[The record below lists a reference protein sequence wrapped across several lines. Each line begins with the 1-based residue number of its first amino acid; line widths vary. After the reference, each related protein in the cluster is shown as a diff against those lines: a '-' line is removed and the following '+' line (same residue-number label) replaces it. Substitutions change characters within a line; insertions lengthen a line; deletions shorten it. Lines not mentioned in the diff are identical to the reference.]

1 MRGTEEGTMAANNE
15 VDEGEPTTRDA
26 RFIRTAVEILRE
38 TGRTD
43 FTVQEVVARSKTSL
57 RAFYQHFS
65 SKDELLIALLERT
78 MAQSSKAWRAETA
91 GLASTE
97 AIKLIIDRIS
107 AEPVSSTQDSLNRAM
122 NLYNQH
128 LAETRPRD
136 YARVIAPLHDLL
148 RDVIQ
153 RGISEGVFRPNLD
166 VGPAAA
172 IVMQTVLGALRL
184 HWLGAELTGAPIDAA
199 HLYDFC
205 VRALGADENV
215 QPETL
220 TLSELFNQIGMRPGS
235 RNGEFAMTI
244 PVSPQVVNTS
254 GALQGGL
261 IATLIDVAGGQFGL
275 DYLQDGT
282 TMTTADMNIRYL
294 RPIRQGTAYA
304 VPRML
309 RGGRRA
315 LVMQVDVLTDGDGD
329 DALLASATVNFAVIN
344 GATPKLPE
352 WPSR

>member
-1 MRGTEEGTMAANNE
+1 MAPD
-15 VDEGEPTTRDA
+15 DEAEPTTRDA
-26 RFIRTAVEILRE
+26 RFIKTAVEILGE

-78 MAQSSKAWRAETA
+78 MAQSAQAWRAETV
-91 GLASTE
+91 GLDSTA

-107 AEPVSSTQDSLNRAM
+107 AEPESSTQDSLNRAM

-128 LAETRPRD
+128 LSETRPRD
-136 YARVIAPLHDLL
+136 YARVLSPLHELI
-148 RDVIQ
+148 RDVVQ
-153 RGISEGVFRPNLD
+153 RGITEGVFRPNLD
-166 VGPAAA
+166 IGPAAA
-172 IVMQTVLGALRL
+172 IVMQTILGALRL
-184 HWLGAELTGAPIDAA
+184 HWLGAELTGAPIDSA

-205 VRALGADENV
+205 IRALGADDGV
-215 QPETL
+215 QVAPP
-220 TLSELFNQIGMRPGS
+220 TLSELFNQIGMRPGDHH
-235 RNGEFAMTI
+235 GEFAMTI

-261 IATLIDVAGGQFGL
+261 IATLVDVAGGQFGL

-282 TMTTADMNIRYL
+282 TMTTADLFIRYL
-294 RPIRQGTAYA
+294 RPIRQGSAFA

-309 RGGRRA
+309 RNGRRA
-315 LVMQVDVLTDGDGD
+315 MVMQVDVYGDGG
-329 DALLASATVNFAVIN
+329 DAQEELLATATVNMAVIN
-344 GATPKLPE
+344 GATPKLPD
-352 WPSR
+352 WPRA

>member
-1 MRGTEEGTMAANNE
+1 MAGD
-15 VDEGEPTTRDA
+15 DEAEPTTRDA
-26 RFIRTAVEILRE
+26 RFIKTAVEILRE

-43 FTVQEVVARSKTSL
+43 FTVQEVVTRSKTSL
-57 RAFYQHFS
+57 RAFYQHFG

-78 MAQSSKAWRAETA
+78 MALSTRAWRAETN
-91 GLASTE
+91 GLASTT

-107 AEPVSSTQDSLNRAM
+107 EEPESSTQDSLNRAM

-128 LAETRPRD
+128 LSETRPRD
-136 YARVIAPLHDLL
+136 YARVLSPLHDLL

-153 RGISEGVFRPNLD
+153 RGVSEGVFRPNLD

-172 IVMQTVLGALRL
+172 IVMQTILGALRL

-215 QPETL
+215 QPETPSL
-220 TLSELFNQIGMRPGS
+220 AELFNQIGMRPGA

-309 RGGRRA
+309 RAGRRA
-315 LVMQVDVLTDGDGD
+315 MVMQVDVLSDEEGEK
-329 DALLASATVNFAVIN
+329 ALLASATVNFAVIN
-344 GATPKLPE
+344 GATPKLPD
-352 WPSR
+352 WPPA

>member
-1 MRGTEEGTMAANNE
+1 MVEDREA
-15 VDEGEPTTRDA
+15 EPTTRDA
-26 RFIRTAVEILRE
+26 RFIKTAVEILRE

-78 MAQSSKAWRAETA
+78 MAQSTKAWRAET
-91 GLASTE
+91 S

-107 AEPVSSTQDSLNRAM
+107 AEPESSTQDSLNRAM

-128 LAETRPRD
+128 LSETRPRD
-136 YARVIAPLHDLL
+136 YARVLSPLHDLL
-148 RDVIQ
+148 RDVVR

-172 IVMQTVLGALRL
+172 IIMQTILGALRL

-205 VRALGADENV
+205 VRALGADEGS
-215 QPETL
+215 QPEAPTL
-220 TLSELFNQIGMRPGS
+220 AELFNQIGMRPGS

-261 IATLIDVAGGQFGL
+261 IATLVDVAGGQFGL

-282 TMTTADMNIRYL
+282 TMTTADLNIRYL

-309 RGGRRA
+309 RASRRA
-315 LVMQVDVLTDGDGD
+315 MVMQVDVLSD
-329 DALLASATVNFAVIN
+329 DEGEQALLASATVNFAVIN

-352 WPSR
+352 WPPA